1 MANDNT
7 LICRAQSGDEGA
19 FVELIRV
26 YYPFVYAIVIRIV
39 NNPHDAEEVVQ
50 DTFLNAIAVWRS
62 IRRWQSSKIGWG
74 RLHEIVHEVG

>member
-7 LICRAQSGDEGA
+7 LIHRAQSGDEQA

-26 YYPFVYAIVIRIV
+26 YYPFVYAVVIGIV

-50 DTFLNAIAVWRS
+50 DTFLNAYRGLGQYQEMEKFKSWF
-62 IRRWQSSKIGWG
+62 G
-74 RLHEIVHEVG
+74 